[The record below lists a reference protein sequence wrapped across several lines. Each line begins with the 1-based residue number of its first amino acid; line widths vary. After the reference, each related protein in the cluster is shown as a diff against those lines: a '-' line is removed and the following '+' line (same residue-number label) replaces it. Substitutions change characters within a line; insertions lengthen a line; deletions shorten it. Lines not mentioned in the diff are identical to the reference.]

1 MPFPCDP
8 SEGCDGTNGVMLGV
22 LPCSVCDGGVISCG
36 VDCSD
41 GDVVVGSDDAAWTKW
56 LCK

>member
-41 GDVVVGSDDAAWTKW
+41 GDVVVGSDDAA
-56 LCK
+56 